1 MAGTA
6 SLRKPKGST
15 PPQSDLDRFI
25 AGERQ
30 RDPGFEAAYQRA
42 GLYME
47 WGVTAR
53 KAREKLG
60 LSQAE
65 LAQRAGTTQPW
76 LSKFENAET
85 LRLDLSNVHRVL
97 NALNLELVIQPR
109 KRARSTPRPGTRTR
123 TA

>member
-1 MAGTA
+1 MSKSIRIPSDRIGGDISDYIARRSAKDPEFAAGINNA
-6 SLRKPKGST
+6 RMY
-15 PPQSDLDRFI
+15 R
-25 AGERQ
+25 AWGE
-30 RDPGFEAAYQRA
+30 
-42 GLYME
+42 
-47 WGVTAR
+47 TAR

-85 LRLDLSNVHRVL
+85 VRLDLSNVHRVL

-109 KRARSTPRPGTRTR
+109 KRARNTSRTGARTR